1 MRNRDGRSPRIRRQ
15 DAGPCPAERKHE
27 GKMKEVKIRIPQPEG
42 QTCFACGT
50 GNPIGLKLKFYRSD
64 DAVCTDITLGKYYEG
79 WANMAH
85 GGIISTLLDET
96 MSWTIL
102 YLKRAFFVTRK
113 MEIKY
118 IRPVLVEKPLTVRGK
133 LLEPSD
139 DLKIRAKAEIRDG
152 EGNMLA
158 RSTGEFVVLPKDQ
171 LSLVPEEMKKE
182 MVALFEQ
189 FPPLEEHAA

>member
-1 MRNRDGRSPRIRRQ
+1 
-15 DAGPCPAERKHE
+15 
-27 GKMKEVKIRIPQPEG
+27 MKDEKVRIPQPEG

-50 GNPIGLKLKFYRSD
+50 ANPIGLKLKFYRTN
-64 DAVCTDITLGKYYEG
+64 DAVCTDITLGKYHEG

-96 MSWTIL
+96 MSWAII

-118 IRPVLVEKPLTVRGK
+118 IKPVLVGKPLNVKGR
-133 LLEPSD
+133 LLESSD
-139 DLKIRAKAEIRDG
+139 ELKIRAKAEIRDD
-152 EGNMLA
+152 EGNILA

-171 LSLVPEEMKKE
+171 LSMVPEEMKKE
-182 MVALFEQ
+182 MTALFER
-189 FPPLEEHAA
+189 FPPL

>member
-1 MRNRDGRSPRIRRQ
+1 
-15 DAGPCPAERKHE
+15 
-27 GKMKEVKIRIPQPEG
+27 MKEEKGRIPQPEG

-50 GNPIGLKLKFYRSD
+50 ANPIGLKLKFYRAD
-64 DAVCTDITLGKYYEG
+64 DAICTDVTLGKYYEG

-96 MSWTIL
+96 MSWAIM

-118 IRPVLVEKPLTVRGK
+118 VKPVLVGKPLTVRGK
-133 LLEPSD
+133 LIESSD
-139 DLKIRAKAEIRDG
+139 ELKIRAKAEIRDAQG
-152 EGNMLA
+152 HILA
-158 RSTGEFVVLPKDQ
+158 RSTGEFVVLPKEE
-171 LSLVPEEMKKE
+171 LSMVPEEMKKE
-182 MVALFEQ
+182 MTALFER